1 MQGLDIAGPNS
12 GRRGAAVSVDDVAKA
27 YEALLAHGFK
37 DTQIQEAMQVLSFW
51 YSGTLQNIRRGEGG
65 GVEANG
71 WI

>member
-51 YSGTLQNIRRGEGG
+51 YAGTLQN
-65 GVEANG
+65 
-71 WI
+71 